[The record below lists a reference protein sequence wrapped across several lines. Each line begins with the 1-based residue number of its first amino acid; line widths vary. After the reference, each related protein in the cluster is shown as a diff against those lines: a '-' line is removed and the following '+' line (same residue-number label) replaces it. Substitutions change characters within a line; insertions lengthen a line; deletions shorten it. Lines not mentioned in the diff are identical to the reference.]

1 MPDVGRTRGR
11 RSSTR
16 LLVAA
21 ALLSATL
28 LACGRAAPVELTA
41 TGLPPATPPPTSEP
55 ATRFQGSVVSVDSG
69 AGVLV
74 VDVSIVW
81 TPVLKAEQEQRRVVV
96 TPGTR
101 WDRGLTLAGVR
112 LGDEVQVDAAD
123 PVDGTWSALRV
134 QVFDID

>member
-1 MPDVGRTRGR
+1 M
-11 RSSTR
+11 S
-16 LLVAA
+16 
-21 ALLSATL
+21 
-28 LACGRAAPVELTA
+28 
-41 TGLPPATPPPTSEP
+41 GLPPAPPPMSEP
-55 ATRFQGSVVSVDSG
+55 ATTFQGSVTSVDAG

-74 VDVSIVW
+74 VDVTIVW

-112 LGDEVQVDAAD
+112 LGDEVQVDAGE
-123 PVDGTWSALRV
+123 PVDGGWPALRV

>member
-1 MPDVGRTRGR
+1 MPDVGRTRSR
-11 RSSTR
+11 RSPAR

-21 ALLSATL
+21 SVFSALLLS
-28 LACGRAAPVELTA
+28 CGQRPPLEVAVS
-41 TGLPPATPPPTSEP
+41 GLPPAPPPASEP
-55 ATRFQGSVVSVDSG
+55 ATKFQGSVASVDAG
-69 AGVLV
+69 AGVLF
-74 VDVSIVW
+74 VDVKIVW

-101 WDRGLTLAGVR
+101 WDRGLTLAAVR

-123 PVDGTWSALRV
+123 PVGDGWPALRV